1 VGTRLTLLA
10 MGNVMNRKTA
20 GPRGITIGPH
30 SAILLGNDRKL
41 ARSIVA
47 G

>member
-1 VGTRLTLLA
+1 MGTRLTLVA
-10 MGNVMNRKTA
+10 IGNMMNRKTA
-20 GPRGITIGPH
+20 GPRGITIGPRLT
-30 SAILLGNDRKL
+30 ILLGNDQEL